1 MTITFI
7 AWEIFFYCNKLQIN
21 KLWTLWILFITIIS
35 MIYSLMYNDTEE
47 LSFTQKNK
55 FVFGLSI
62 LIENFIFVYIQF

>member
-1 MTITFI
+1 
-7 AWEIFFYCNKLQIN
+7 
-21 KLWTLWILFITIIS
+21 

-62 LIENFIFVYIQF
+62 LIENFIFVYIQSLHSILSSLIASTPRHGNIAVH

>member
-1 MTITFI
+1 
-7 AWEIFFYCNKLQIN
+7 
-21 KLWTLWILFITIIS
+21 